1 MNRSHEWHY
10 THPLDKSRVF
20 SKPQHQFLANLFVTF
35 VVVCGKANFTNLS
48 RYSTYSERTYRRHY
62 EKPFDF
68 LSFHAET
75 IAMAIPAGREQIAAI
90 DCSFVNKSGKKT
102 SGIDFFYNGSR
113 GKSEKGLEISVISVI
128 DMDTQQ
134 AYTLSVKQTPA
145 IDRTLIQAKGKPSV
159 LSEPLVS
166 ERVKA
171 YLSQIVTARSHL
183 PAIVKY
189 LAADSFYSKKSII
202 DGVIDQKLHLV
213 SKLRIDANLQYRYAG
228 VQKSRGAHRKYDGKV
243 ELNDLSRL
251 DYVGEVDEEVY
262 LYSKVVWHVS
272 LKRQICIAYLVNLQD
287 PTRPRVALLF
297 STDTEISP
305 ESLYFYYKAR
315 FQIEFVFRD
324 AKQFTGL
331 CDCQSRKSESLD
343 FHFNTSLAALNIA
356 KLDQRQSQP
365 EEDAQK
371 SSFSMATYKRYAFNE
386 YSIELFISTLDLD
399 PTLIK
404 SHPNYETLLQH
415 GSLLL

>member
-1 MNRSHEWHY
+1 
-10 THPLDKSRVF
+10 
-20 SKPQHQFLANLFVTF
+20 
-35 VVVCGKANFTNLS
+35 
-48 RYSTYSERTYRRHY
+48 
-62 EKPFDF
+62 
-68 LSFHAET
+68 
-75 IAMAIPAGREQIAAI
+75 MAIPDGREQIAAI

-102 SGIDFFYNGSR
+102 SGIDFFYNGSK

-145 IDRTLIQAKGKPSV
+145 TDRTLIKTKGKPSV
-159 LSEPLVS
+159 LSEQLVS

-171 YLSQIVTARSHL
+171 YLSQIAAARPHL
-183 PAIVKY
+183 PATVRY
-189 LAADSFYSKKSII
+189 LAADSFYSKKSIV
-202 DGVIDQKLHLV
+202 DGVVEHRLHLV
-213 SKLRIDANLQYRYAG
+213 SKLRIDANLRYCYTG

-243 ELNDLSRL
+243 DLKDLSRL
-251 DYVGEVDEEVY
+251 DYVGEVDEKLY
-262 LYSKVVWHVS
+262 LYSKVVWHIS
-272 LKRQICIAYLVNLQD
+272 LKRQIRIAYLVNLQD
-287 PTRPRVALLF
+287 PKKPRVALLF
-297 STDTEISP
+297 STDIEVSP
-305 ESLYFYYKAR
+305 ENLYYYYKAR

-343 FHFNTSLAALNIA
+343 FHFNTSLATLNLA
-356 KLDQRQSQP
+356 KLDSQQP
-365 EEDAQK
+365 RSDSAEDVQK
-371 SSFSMATYKRYAFNE
+371 SSFSMATYKRRASNR
-386 YSIELFISTLDLD
+386 YSIELFISMLDLD